1 MLDYT
6 KAAIKKTIEDFK
18 KIDFA
23 RAVITQIIYIA
34 YLIYVVCIQSGVLV
48 ANIALLTLA
57 CAYFAFFLYMKTR
70 GVKKQ
75 VKKAVQK
82 TYKWSKRLIKL
93 FNLGVMI
100 YGLSITASHFTA
112 LSLILAALMIV
123 GWVLE
128 LLFEVVFRFFL
139 GRAKFILEGMEA
151 DYEKL
156 TKPVKTV
163 GNFFK
168 KLAGKEVEPEK
179 EPSKDREILDKMV
192 AKEKAQKEQEK
203 AQERVNRKAKFS
215 LWMQDKLDLFK
226 RKAAPSQEVEI
237 SDEQIPAPLEEQ
249 AMTEIE
255 VDWNEKI

>member
-1 MLDYT
+1 MLEYT

-23 RAVITQIIYIA
+23 RAVITQIIYIV
-34 YLIYVVCIQSGVLV
+34 YLIYAVCIQSGVLV
-48 ANIALLTLA
+48 ANILLLTLA

-82 TYKWSKRLIKL
+82 TYKWSKRLVKL
-93 FNLGVMI
+93 FNLGVML

-128 LLFEVVFRFFL
+128 ILFEVVFHFL
-139 GRAKFILEGMEA
+139 LKRAKFILAGMEA

-156 TKPVKTV
+156 KKPVKTV

-179 EPSKDREILDKMV
+179 EPSKDREILDEMV
-192 AKEKAQKEQEK
+192 AKEKAKKEQEK
-203 AQERVNRKAKFS
+203 AQQRVDKKAKFS
-215 LWMQDKLDLFK
+215 LWMQDKLDIFK
-226 RKAAPSQEVEI
+226 RKTAPSQEVDLV
-237 SDEQIPAPLEEQ
+237 DEQIPAPLEEQ

-255 VDWNEKI
+255 IDFEDEI

>member
-1 MLDYT
+1 MLEYT
-6 KAAIKKTIEDFK
+6 KTAIKKTIEDFK
-18 KIDFA
+18 KIDFV
-23 RAVITQIIYIA
+23 RAVITQIVYIV
-34 YLIYVVCIQSGVLV
+34 YLIYAVCIQSGVLI
-48 ANIALLTLA
+48 ANILLLTLA

-82 TYKWSKRLIKL
+82 TYKWSKRLVKL
-93 FNLGVMI
+93 FNLGVML

-128 LLFEVVFRFFL
+128 LIFEVVFHFL
-139 GRAKFILEGMEA
+139 LKRAKFILAGMEA

-168 KLAGKEVEPEK
+168 KLTGKEVEPEK
-179 EPSKDREILDKMV
+179 EPSKDREVLDQII
-192 AKEKAQKEQEK
+192 AKEKAKKEQEK
-203 AQERVNRKAKFS
+203 AQQRVDKKAKFS
-215 LWMQDKLDLFK
+215 LWMQDKLDIFK
-226 RKAAPSQEVEI
+226 QKSAPPQEVDI
-237 SDEQIPAPLEEQ
+237 IDEQIPAPLEEQ

-255 VDWNEKI
+255 IDFEDEI